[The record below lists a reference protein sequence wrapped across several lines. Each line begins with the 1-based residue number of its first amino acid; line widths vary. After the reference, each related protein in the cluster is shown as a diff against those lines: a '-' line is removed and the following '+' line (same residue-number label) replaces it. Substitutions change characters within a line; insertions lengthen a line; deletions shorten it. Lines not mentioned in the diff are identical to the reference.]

1 MKILDKIKKIIPT
14 KSSISDEEATLNS
27 IILNRLFAEK
37 KSLNNRPNELTEE
50 EWVREINSM
59 IFSFRTVKSNV
70 YLRSPTRKR
79 QRELRIQKGFNSF
92 INYYNQL

>member
-1 MKILDKIKKIIPT
+1 MKFLDKIKKIIPT